1 MPLPLSPEAVDE
13 LEWEVVN
20 LERGRRGWGFK
31 LLDEVRRRADLAEQ
45 HPELGQVV
53 PGHQPEL
60 QVRRFVIP
68 KFGISVIVA
77 MVEGERTIIAI
88 APGRKTPGY
97 WKNRLGKKP
106 T

>member
-1 MPLPLSPEAVDE
+1 
-13 LEWEVVN
+13 
-20 LERGRRGWGFK
+20 
-31 LLDEVRRRADLAEQ
+31 
-45 HPELGQVV
+45 VV
-53 PGHQPEL
+53 PGHDPEL

-97 WKNRLGKKP
+97 WKHRLVKKA